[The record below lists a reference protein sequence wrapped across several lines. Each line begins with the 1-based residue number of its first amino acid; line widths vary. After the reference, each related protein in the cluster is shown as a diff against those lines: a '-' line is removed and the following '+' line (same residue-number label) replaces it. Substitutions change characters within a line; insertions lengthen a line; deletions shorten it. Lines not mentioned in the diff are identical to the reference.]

1 MLVIQLLR
9 GIGRLPVL
17 MLIGLGV
24 MAVGG
29 ALDVIVHL
37 IGTGHHVH
45 DGFVPEHGA
54 HLIGIA
60 GMVLVLAGLV
70 RHGASR
76 HRRPRAVKH
85 GGLESDAHR

>member
-9 GIGRLPVL
+9 GIRRFPLL
-17 MLIGLGV
+17 MLLGLGV

-29 ALDVIVHL
+29 AMDVIVHV

-45 DGFVPEHGA
+45 EGFVPEHGA
-54 HLIGIA
+54 HLVGIA

-70 RHGASR
+70 THGASR
-76 HRRPRAVKH
+76 HRRPRAAKH